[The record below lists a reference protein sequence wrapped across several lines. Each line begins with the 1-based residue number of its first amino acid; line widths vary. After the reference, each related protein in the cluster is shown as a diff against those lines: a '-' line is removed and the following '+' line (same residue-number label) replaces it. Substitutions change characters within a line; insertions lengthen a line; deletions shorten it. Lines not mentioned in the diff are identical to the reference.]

1 MNIFRC
7 LFSGLPE
14 EVINLLKEMWISKL
28 ANLGSLEIEPESS
41 EIEPEP
47 ESCDENEVVLAQ
59 SETSKAAERSTGAIS
74 KKKLKVT
81 KVLLT
86 LNFSS
91 LKLFDC
97 WKLDFTSTYS
107 RLLKFVNIL
116 SKIGKRLD

>member
-1 MNIFRC
+1 M
-7 LFSGLPE
+7 
-14 EVINLLKEMWISKL
+14 INLLKEMWISKL

-81 KVLLT
+81 KVLFA
-86 LNFSS
+86 LNLLS

-97 WKLDFTSTYS
+97 WEFYIYPQPSAKSLQIFYQ
-107 RLLKFVNIL
+107 K
-116 SKIGKRLD
+116 

>member
-1 MNIFRC
+1 M
-7 LFSGLPE
+7 
-14 EVINLLKEMWISKL
+14 INLLKEMWISKL

-86 LNFSS
+86 LNFLS
-91 LKLFDC
+91 LKFFYC
-97 WKLDFTSTYS
+97 WKLDLTSTYS
-107 RLLKFVNIL
+107 HLLKFVFVL